1 VELQVAFQCDVQ
13 LTPQVSD
20 ILWGLVLD
28 QVLGEAGIGG
38 LEAGDGPGLVDV
50 VIVDLGLLGILQ
62 VLDVLVD
69 GHLLGF
75 VGLLRV

>member
-1 VELQVAFQCDVQ
+1 
-13 LTPQVSD
+13 
-20 ILWGLVLD
+20 
-28 QVLGEAGIGG
+28 
-38 LEAGDGPGLVDV
+38 LVDV